1 MKSSV
6 PMGAALIALTT
17 VFLTGCSST
26 STPISSSS
34 SPMPNSTAS
43 SGGQS
48 PTSSGVQ
55 ASTTAA
61 NQTTSS
67 TASSTGANKS
77 VATCQTQHLTLTQGR
92 VGVATGTTY
101 VTYSLQNHGP
111 STCSMVGYPG
121 VSLLFAKGSVI
132 QRPAARDRTAYRP
145 VRLQPGQR
153 AQFVLRTV
161 DASIP
166 GTGCSSSWKT
176 AAVQVYPPNQT
187 TSIRQSSTIGACDL
201 TVGPV
206 SAAQATTMAL
216 SSDQRS
222 GQSGL
227 VSGQITRP
235 YTVLG
240 SGG

>member
-1 MKSSV
+1 MKSSI

-17 VFLTGCSST
+17 LFLTGCSST
-26 STPISSSS
+26 STPTSSSS
-34 SPMPNSTAS
+34 SPIPSSTASSGGQSPTS

-61 NQTTSS
+61 NQRTSS
-67 TASSTGANKS
+67 TAPSTGANKS

-92 VGVATGTTY
+92 VGVATGITY
-101 VTYSLQNHGP
+101 VTYYLQNHGP

-121 VSLLFAKGSVI
+121 VSLLFANGSVI
-132 QRPAARDRTAYRP
+132 QRPAARDRTAYSP

-206 SAAQATTMAL
+206 SAA
-216 SSDQRS
+216 
-222 GQSGL
+222 
-227 VSGQITRP
+227 
-235 YTVLG
+235 
-240 SGG
+240 

>member
-1 MKSSV
+1 MKSSI

-17 VFLTGCSST
+17 LFLTGCSST
-26 STPISSSS
+26 STPTSSSS

-48 PTSSGVQ
+48 PTSSGGQSPTSSGGQSPTSSGVQ
-55 ASTTAA
+55 TSTTAA

-67 TASSTGANKS
+67 TAPSTGANKS

-92 VGVATGTTY
+92 VGAATGITY
-101 VTYSLQNHGP
+101 VTYYLQNHGP

-121 VSLLFAKGSVI
+121 VSLLFANGSVI
-132 QRPAARDRTAYRP
+132 QRPAARDRTAYSP

-206 SAAQATTMAL
+206 LAA
-216 SSDQRS
+216 
-222 GQSGL
+222 
-227 VSGQITRP
+227 
-235 YTVLG
+235 
-240 SGG
+240 